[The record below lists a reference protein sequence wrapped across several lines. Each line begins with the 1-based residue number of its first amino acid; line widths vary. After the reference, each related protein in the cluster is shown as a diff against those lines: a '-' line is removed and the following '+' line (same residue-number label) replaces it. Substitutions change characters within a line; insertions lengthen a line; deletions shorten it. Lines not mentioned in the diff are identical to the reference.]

1 LLNNKGKT
9 MKNIKRIGAVLFAIF
24 LTAGLAQAA
33 KPDATLRLSGGAVAA
48 GVGVNW
54 AKGTLSYQGKAY
66 RVSVNGLDLGKVGI
80 TKVTASGQVYN
91 LKRVAD
97 FEGTYTSAGAD
108 VTLAGGHSG
117 VTMKNQNGVKIVI
130 SATSK
135 GVDLTVGGSGVTM
148 KIKK

>member
-1 LLNNKGKT
+1 
-9 MKNIKRIGAVLFAIF
+9 MRNIKRIGAVLFVIF

-48 GVGVNW
+48 GVGINW
-54 AKGTLSYQGKAY
+54 AKGTLTYKGKAY
-66 RVSVNGLDLGKVGI
+66 RVSVTGLDLGKIGI

-91 LKRVAD
+91 LRSLAD
-97 FEGTYTSAGAD
+97 FDGTYTSAGTD

-117 VTMKNQNGVKIVI
+117 VTMKNQNDVKVVI

-135 GVDLTVGGSGVTM
+135 GVDLTVGGSGVSM
-148 KIKK
+148 KVKK

>member
-1 LLNNKGKT
+1 
-9 MKNIKRIGAVLFAIF
+9 MKNIKRIGAVLFVIC
-24 LTAGLAQAA
+24 LTAGLVQAA
-33 KPDATLRLSGGAVAA
+33 KPDATLRLNGGAVAA

-54 AKGTLSYQGKAY
+54 AKGTLNYKGKQY

-91 LKRVAD
+91 LKSLSD
-97 FEGTYTSAGAD
+97 FDGTYTSIGTD

-117 VTMKNQNGVKIVI
+117 VTMKNQNDVKVVI

-135 GVDLTVGGSGVTM
+135 GVDLTIGGSGVSM